1 MPAARE
7 EFRRFRLRVS
17 SSSAMVWDS
26 AFVIAV
32 VISGDVGTGPATGY
46 GITYNGRSFR
56 PTQN

>member
-1 MPAARE
+1 
-7 EFRRFRLRVS
+7 
-17 SSSAMVWDS
+17 MVWDS